1 MLPFLNKYR
10 YYFFRHRKAIILGV
24 GSLLLTDAFSAAKP
38 LMLKFAIDDLEIALD
53 WRKIVYY
60 ALAIVGLA
68 LVQGIF
74 RFIQRRELIGA
85 SRQMEFLLRND
96 LVAHLQKL
104 PPSYYDKN
112 ATGDIMARA
121 TQDME
126 AVRMAFG
133 PGIMYSLDT
142 MVLGIFALSM
152 MITIDFRL
160 TLISL
165 AIFPLVSVV
174 VYFIGRKTYKYH
186 TLSQETY
193 SELNAFTQENISGV
207 RVVKS
212 FALEKSHIARF
223 RKLSDKYRERNMD
236 LARVQ
241 AIFIPVLYFFMG
253 LGVILVLLIGG
264 VEIIRERMTLG
275 GFAAF
280 VSYLMMLAWPMI
292 ALGWVVNL
300 FQRGEASMKRIDKIM
315 TASVESEA
323 KAGNIAF
330 ETLTPRIE
338 FRNLNFSFDSER
350 GEVLRH
356 IDLTIEPGT
365 SLGIVGAVGS
375 GKSALVKLIPRLYS
389 PPANSLFIGGVPAER
404 IELESLRKGIA
415 YVPQDAFLFSETVKE
430 NIGFEDDI
438 SDELIDR
445 AVHSAELARDM
456 EDFPQKLS
464 SVVGERGITLS
475 GGQKQRVTLARALLK
490 NAPILILDD
499 CMTAIDASTEAK
511 ILENLKEIFRGKTVI
526 VVSHRISAVSALNRI
541 IVLQEGR
548 IVEGGTHRE
557 LLALEGAYYRLY
569 RKQLLEEE
577 LERI

>member
-1 MLPFLNKYR
+1 
-10 YYFFRHRKAIILGV
+10 
-24 GSLLLTDAFSAAKP
+24 
-38 LMLKFAIDDLEIALD
+38 
-53 WRKIVYY
+53 
-60 ALAIVGLA
+60 
-68 LVQGIF
+68 
-74 RFIQRRELIGA
+74 
-85 SRQMEFLLRND
+85 
-96 LVAHLQKL
+96 
-104 PPSYYDKN
+104 
-112 ATGDIMARA
+112 
-121 TQDME
+121 
-126 AVRMAFG
+126 
-133 PGIMYSLDT
+133 
-142 MVLGIFALSM
+142 
-152 MITIDFRL
+152 
-160 TLISL
+160 
-165 AIFPLVSVV
+165 
-174 VYFIGRKTYKYH
+174 
-186 TLSQETY
+186 
-193 SELNAFTQENISGV
+193 
-207 RVVKS
+207 
-212 FALEKSHIARF
+212 
-223 RKLSDKYRERNMD
+223 
-236 LARVQ
+236 
-241 AIFIPVLYFFMG
+241 
-253 LGVILVLLIGG
+253 
-264 VEIIRERMTLG
+264 
-275 GFAAF
+275 
-280 VSYLMMLAWPMI
+280 
-292 ALGWVVNL
+292 VVNL

-365 SLGIVGAVGS
+365 SLGIVGVVGS